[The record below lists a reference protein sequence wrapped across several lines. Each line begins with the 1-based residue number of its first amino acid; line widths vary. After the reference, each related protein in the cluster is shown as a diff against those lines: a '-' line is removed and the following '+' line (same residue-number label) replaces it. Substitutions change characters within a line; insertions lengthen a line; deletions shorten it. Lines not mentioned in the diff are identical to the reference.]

1 VRLPTYA
8 ELKRFCEVDGWYD
21 SDAQRGAKTGDHFRF
36 GRVLRDGTRLRTRV
50 SHGSGSI
57 RDPATFKD
65 ILRSQ
70 LQVSEEQFWLAV
82 DVGVA
87 PHRAG
92 DVAPEPPGPG
102 LPYGLVK
109 NLTARV
115 GMPLDQVLGMT
126 NEQAV
131 AAWQEWLTKGGGKE

>member
-21 SDAQRGAKTGDHFRF
+21 SDAQRGSKTGDHFRF

-70 LQVSEEQFWLAV
+70 LRVSEEQFWLAV
-82 DVGVA
+82 DKGEA
-87 PHRAG
+87 AHRPG

-102 LPYGLVK
+102 LPYDLVK
-109 NLTARV
+109 NLTTRV
-115 GMPLDQVLGMT
+115 GLPLHQVLGMT

-131 AAWQEWLTKGGGKE
+131 TTWQEWLTRGGGGQ